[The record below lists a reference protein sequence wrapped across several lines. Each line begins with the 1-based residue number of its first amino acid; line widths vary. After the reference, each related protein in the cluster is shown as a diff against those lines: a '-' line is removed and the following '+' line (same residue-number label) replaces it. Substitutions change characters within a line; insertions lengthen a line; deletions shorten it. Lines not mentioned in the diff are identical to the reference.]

1 MTAFSGPVKDH
12 QMKCLAVI
20 LRVLL
25 LVGFSASM
33 LVPSMAGAVILQQ
46 SDPAHAQMM
55 SMGGHVSPMAAVGDE
70 ATKDSAMKLC
80 KQDCLVAAAILPNAV
95 RNAELKASYAP
106 RPRLSGVL
114 GQSLATPPPGRPP
127 KVLMV

>member
-1 MTAFSGPVKDH
+1 
-12 QMKCLAVI
+12 
-20 LRVLL
+20 
-25 LVGFSASM
+25 
-33 LVPSMAGAVILQQ
+33 
-46 SDPAHAQMM
+46 MM